1 MLLAMTKNIP
11 NFHYKYQKI
20 ILKKLLIYYL
30 LQMKI
35 TIIIAGYK
43 MLMT

>member
-1 MLLAMTKNIP
+1 MLLAMSKNVTY
-11 NFHYKYQKI
+11 FHYKYQKI

-35 TIIIAGYK
+35 PIIIAG
-43 MLMT
+43 